1 MVAPNPSRQRQ
12 ARRRIAELFAHPS
25 SVWVIHYACQSF
37 EHGQR
42 LQSPR
47 VTALVA
53 RNLGSGHTETFCLH
67 AEAELRGLSPVGV
80 LARMD
85 ALERAM
91 LDKVFAFLAL
101 NRFNRFVHW
110 KMRNATYGFAAIE
123 HRYAVLGGTPLAIP
137 EAQRYDL
144 AWLMEE
150 IYGSGYVEE
159 PHFETLAALNALP
172 LAGFLPGE
180 QEAEAFRLSRYLDV
194 QRSTTCKV
202 GLFFDLLHRVHDRT
216 LRTRS
221 GWWTQNLGRAREA
234 AELFRDN
241 PVKAL
246 AGAAIPVGGA
256 AMTAWKLLGH

>member
-1 MVAPNPSRQRQ
+1 MAAPNPSRQRH
-12 ARRRIAELFAHPS
+12 ARTRVAELFAHPT
-25 SVWVIHYACQSF
+25 SVWIIHYACQSF

-42 LQSPR
+42 MQSPR

-53 RNLGSGHTETFCLH
+53 RNLGSGHTETFSLH
-67 AEAELRGLSPVGV
+67 TEAELRGLSPLGV
-80 LARMD
+80 LPRMD

-123 HRYAVLGGTPLAIP
+123 HRYAVLGGMPLSIP
-137 EAQRYDL
+137 DTQRFDL
-144 AWLMEE
+144 AWLVEE
-150 IYGSGYVEE
+150 IYGSDYVEE
-159 PHFETLAALNALP
+159 PHFETLATLNGLP
-172 LAGFLPGE
+172 LVGFLPGNM
-180 QEAEAFRLSRYLDV
+180 EAEAFRRSRYLDV
-194 QRSTTCKV
+194 QRSTTAKV
-202 GLFFDLLHRVHDRT
+202 GLFFDVLHRVHDRT

-221 GWWTQNLGRAREA
+221 SWWTQNLGRTREA

-241 PVKAL
+241 PVKAI

-256 AMTAWKLLGH
+256 ALTAWKLFGH

>member
-1 MVAPNPSRQRQ
+1 MAAPNPARQRH
-12 ARRRIAELFAHPS
+12 ARRRVAELFAHPA

-42 LQSPR
+42 MQSPR
-47 VTALVA
+47 VTALVV
-53 RNLGSGHTETFCLH
+53 RNLGTGYTETFSLQ
-67 AEAELRGLSPVGV
+67 AEAELKGLNAVGV

-91 LDKVFAFLAL
+91 LDKVFSFLAL

-110 KMRNATYGFAAIE
+110 KMRNAIYGFAAIE
-123 HRYAVLGGTPLAIP
+123 HRYAVLGGTPFAIP
-137 EAQRYDL
+137 EPQRYDL

-150 IYGSGYVEE
+150 IYGSDYVEE
-159 PHFETLAALNALP
+159 PHFETLAALNGLP
-172 LAGFLPGE
+172 LAGFLPGDK
-180 QEAEAFRLSRYLDV
+180 EAEAFRRSAYLEV

-202 GLFFDLLHRVHDRT
+202 GLFFDLLHRVNDRT
-216 LRTRS
+216 LKTRS
-221 GWWTQNLGRAREA
+221 GWWTQNLGRTREA

-256 AMTAWKLLGH
+256 AMTVWKLLGY